1 MREVS
6 SEKMAVLRD
15 MILDSAARDK
25 QKIISDARAEAEEW
39 LLKEAEKLEREKNL
53 IIQDARKRAEEI
65 RRRQIMSAERDK
77 AAEALRLQ
85 NRMLT
90 EALGRFQDKLVHL
103 RDREDYADILA
114 GMCAD
119 AAASL
124 MGAEKLWL
132 RLAVVDARLA
142 GDVIKKIKN
151 LPRNTE
157 IAFDLEPAP
166 ILGGCWIATG
176 DGKRLVNS
184 DWQNITLE
192 MADTLAERLLPL
204 L

>member
-1 MREVS
+1 MKEVS

-15 MILDSAARDK
+15 MILDSAAGDK
-25 QKIISDARAEAEEW
+25 QKIISGARAEAEEW

-53 IIQDARKRAEEI
+53 IILDARKRAEEI

-77 AAEALRLQ
+77 AADALRLQ

-90 EALGRFQDKLVHL
+90 EALGRFQDKLIHL

-124 MGAEKLWL
+124 AGASRLKL
-132 RLAVVDARLA
+132 RLAVVDAHLA
-142 GDVIKKIKN
+142 GDVVSKIKTAN
-151 LPRNTE
+151 PGAE
-157 IAFDLEPAP
+157 IIFDSEPAP
-166 ILGGCWIATG
+166 IPGGCWISTE
-176 DGKRLVNS
+176 DGKRLINS
-184 DWQNITLE
+184 DWQNITQE

>member
-1 MREVS
+1 MKEVS

-15 MILDSAARDK
+15 MILDSAAGDK

-39 LLKEAEKLEREKNL
+39 LLKEAEKLEREKNM

-77 AAEALRLQ
+77 AADALRLQ

-90 EALGRFQDKLVHL
+90 EALGRFQDKLIHL
-103 RDREDYADILA
+103 RGREDYAGILA

-124 MGAEKLWL
+124 AGAQKLKL
-132 RLAVVDARLA
+132 RLAVVDAHLA
-142 GDVIKKIKN
+142 GDVIDKVKISN
-151 LPRNTE
+151 PGVE
-157 IAFDLEPAP
+157 IIFDAEPAP
-166 ILGGCWIATG
+166 ISGGCWITTE
-176 DGKRLVNS
+176 DGKRLINS
-184 DWQNITLE
+184 DWQNIAQE

>member
-1 MREVS
+1 MKEVS

-15 MILDSAARDK
+15 MILDSASRDK

-39 LLKEAEKLEREKNL
+39 LLKETEKLEREKNL
-53 IIQDARKRAEEI
+53 IIQDARKRAGEI

-77 AAEALRLQ
+77 AADALRLQ

-90 EALGRFQDKLVHL
+90 EALGRFQDKLIHL
-103 RDREDYADILA
+103 RDREDYASILA
-114 GMCAD
+114 GMCAE

-124 MGAEKLWL
+124 AGAQKLRL
-132 RLAVVDARLA
+132 RLAVVDAHLA
-142 GDVIKKIKN
+142 EDVIGKIKISN
-151 LPRNTE
+151 PGLE
-157 IAFDLEPAP
+157 IVFDPEPAP
-166 ILGGCWIATG
+166 ISGGCWIMTE
-176 DGKRLVNS
+176 DGKRLINS
-184 DWQNITLE
+184 DWQNITQE